1 MEHRT
6 AVTIWQ
12 DLEKRGA
19 RVRYRSVSIDD
30 IAAAEKELSIRLPP
44 SYVELV
50 TTLGAP
56 AVLPRLR
63 PRADPSQPEN
73 LDFTVLTPSE
83 IVEKTYELRDSIE
96 PQLFEDP
103 AAVERVQDALDECVL
118 FQYGLDAGEGFVF
131 LLDTDTDTDTDAAA
145 AHGEMKVA
153 EYSNETLE
161 DLDWDPQGSA
171 VLASFTAAQA
181 RVAEQVIES
190 WSEYAD

>member
-19 RVRYRSVSIDD
+19 RVRYRSVSIED
-30 IAAAEKELSIRLPP
+30 IAAAEKELSIRLPR

-63 PRADPSQPEN
+63 PRADASQPEN
-73 LDFTVLTPSE
+73 LDFTVLTPTE

-131 LLDTDTDTDTDAAA
+131 LLDADTDVAA